1 MKLFFILAFLPVLMV
16 AAIDSAEQQSEE
28 ELTNLFDQLID
39 ILQQQDEQIENN
51 EIDADRRPPMSRCP
65 RRFGYYPA
73 RKCYQFIQCSNYRP
87 YTMTCARG
95 TQWNQRL
102 LTCVHQTNCRR
113 PRELEVLEADEEI
126 VVEKRPS
133 KPFRCPRRSGYYR
146 ARNCYQFIQCSNYM
160 PYVMDCAVGT
170 QWDQRKKTC
179 VHQTNCQRP
188 QKLTA
193 ADDEEDYEA
202 ERRPAKKFRCPR
214 SSGYYRHRDCNRFIQ
229 CSNGRP
235 YVMTCAPG
243 TQWSQRMQT
252 CVMLRNCRPR
262 MADESDVLSDEE

>member
-28 ELTNLFDQLID
+28 ELTNVFDQLID
-39 ILQQQDEQIENN
+39 SLQQQDEQIENN
-51 EIDADRRPPMSRCP
+51 EIDADRRPPISRCP

-73 RKCYQFIQCSNYRP
+73 RK
-87 YTMTCARG
+87 
-95 TQWNQRL
+95 
-102 LTCVHQTNCRR
+102 
-113 PRELEVLEADEEI
+113 
-126 VVEKRPS
+126 
-133 KPFRCPRRSGYYR
+133 
-146 ARNCYQFIQCSNYM
+146 CYQFIQCSNYM

-262 MADESDVLSDEE
+262 MADESDALSDEE